1 MSEESALSFRK
12 LVNAMRTT
20 EKEYWDTRR
29 RDLLKK
35 ALKLEERVDSIIMKA
50 DGNDVP
56 QNNNGAFFLEV
67 AQLRASSNLYFQE
80 KKKAKPDN
88 DVIGELYKKIKT
100 AEANIDK
107 MLVRFRDE
115 DIKRQGYRIE
125 YHVMECLYRGKAH
138 SIYHSMDEQLAKLE
152 LDDYLGH
159 ASHGTLYF
167 LCKKYVG
174 PDGKLVTPP
183 ENDD

>member
-1 MSEESALSFRK
+1 
-12 LVNAMRTT
+12 
-20 EKEYWDTRR
+20 
-29 RDLLKK
+29 
-35 ALKLEERVDSIIMKA
+35 MKA

-56 QNNNGAFFLEV
+56 QNDNGAFFLEV

-80 KKKAKPDN
+80 KKKPQPDKEA
-88 DVIGELYKKIKT
+88 ISGLYSKIKT

-183 ENDD
+183 ENDN